1 MRTADQAQ
9 AMNQRLVKSQLG
21 VSVSQRGFRTH
32 MRQNLRPAVFPFSM
46 PEMLQDMAKRPT
58 DATPF
63 YATGNLI
70 GARVNPEPERV
81 TKKAQTKERGTDV
94 CKRAARRRV
103 KCVKSGVLARV
114 EAAASCL
121 GWASNATCGHE

>member
-1 MRTADQAQ
+1 MVCLEASFYLDPAGAAATEATFMQRQVMRTADQAQ
-9 AMNQRLVKSQLG
+9 AMNQRLVRSQLG
-21 VSVSQRGFRTH
+21 VPVSQRGFGTH

-70 GARVNPEPERV
+70 GA
-81 TKKAQTKERGTDV
+81 K
-94 CKRAARRRV
+94 
-103 KCVKSGVLARV
+103 
-114 EAAASCL
+114 
-121 GWASNATCGHE
+121 